1 MKNVFVMG
9 IPGGLDPKRACC
21 RIPLRRH
28 RRVACLL
35 AACGLT
41 AGTIAWR
48 QSSTSPVE
56 RALDRL
62 LAAPLTIWR
71 APPETFDNFNDRDPA
86 SSMSIILRSGTNCVP
101 YLCREV
107 RRRETAFNRFC
118 LAQWPALPGFLARI
132 VPKPVSV
139 RVRRLRA
146 ITLLQCLGSG
156 AVRPA
161 TGTLIETLSD
171 PTPEIAAQA
180 ASALGLVLPESRRAR
195 EAFVA
200 YFQSERGGE
209 FLGADMWDARFWKD
223 IPELLPQLV
232 HQLANPY
239 RAGDAARALEACDT
253 RAAVAVPA
261 LIRVADEG
269 FAGRTGTPEQTG
281 QEGMAIS
288 LATEARCNA
297 LSALAKTGVR
307 DDRVMEAF
315 YRAWTNASFPMLRCS
330 GAIAI
335 ASCGET
341 AAPLVSRLTATLNDE
356 DAFTLLQK
364 INTLGRLGS
373 VARAALP
380 ELRAYEGGEFP
391 PDSPKGVK
399 GSTARDIRFAA
410 TLAICMIAPAE
421 ASARLNGVVAELG
434 ERDEAARYLASLK
447 CVSSK
452 ILPLMR
458 ARLLA
463 ADRRDATRAAFVILR
478 LDPDDTDA
486 RATLVAGCE
495 SRDLLERLSAARL
508 LFEATHDVV
517 HTLPVYLDAMQRP
530 ELRFEAVEGIRAC
543 GAAVRPQA
551 PRLAKLLWYSRGEI
565 RQAAGDILR
574 AIAPETLPPIN
585 DRTL

>member
-1 MKNVFVMG
+1 MKIVSVMR
-9 IPGGLDPKRACC
+9 IPGRLDSKRVCP
-21 RIPLRRH
+21 RIPLWRH
-28 RRVACLL
+28 RRVAFLL
-35 AACGLT
+35 TVCILT
-41 AGTIAWR
+41 GATIAWR
-48 QSSTSPVE
+48 QSSISPVE

-86 SSMSIILRSGTNCVP
+86 SNMSVILRSGTNCVP

-118 LAQWPALPGFLARI
+118 LAQWPALPGFLTRI

-161 TGTLIETLSD
+161 TGTLVETLSD
-171 PTPEIAAQA
+171 PTPDIAAQA
-180 ASALGLVLPESRRAR
+180 ASALGLVLPESQRAR

-200 YFQSERGGE
+200 YFQSEHGGE

-239 RAGDAARALEACDT
+239 RAGDAARALEACGT
-253 RAAVAVPA
+253 RAAPAVPA

-269 FAGRTGTPEQTG
+269 FAAKAGTPEQTG
-281 QEGMAIS
+281 QEGIAIS

-307 DDRVMEAF
+307 DDRVLETF
-315 YRAWTNASFPMLRCS
+315 FRAWTNTGFPMLRCS
-330 GAIAI
+330 GAVAI

-364 INTLGRLGS
+364 INALGRLGS
-373 VARAALP
+373 VASAALA

-399 GSTARDIRFAA
+399 DSTARDIRFAA
-410 TLAICMIAPAE
+410 TLAICMISPTE
-421 ASARLNGVVAELG
+421 ASARLNRVAAELG

-458 ARLLA
+458 ARLPA
-463 ADRRDATRAAFVILR
+463 KDRRDAMRAAFVILR
-478 LDPDDTDA
+478 IDPGDTDA
-486 RATLVAGCE
+486 QATLVAACE
-495 SRDLLERLSAARL
+495 SHDLLERLTASRL
-508 LFEATHDVV
+508 LFEATRDVV
-517 HTLPVYLDAMQRP
+517 HTLPVFFDAMQRP
-530 ELRFEAVEGIRAC
+530 ELRFEAAEEIRAC
-543 GAAVRPQA
+543 GAAARPQA
-551 PRLAKLLWYSRGEI
+551 PRLAKLLWHSRGEI

-574 AIAPETLPPIN
+574 GIAPETLPPLN